1 MDNAGLFD
9 GMSDDDQVT
18 ILLDMLG
25 PKVRVHP
32 DVDLVADDARSAL
45 RIPSVPGMVRLYRQ
59 SPCLYK
65 SPSNPFS
72 MVSA

>member
-1 MDNAGLFD
+1 
-9 GMSDDDQVT
+9 
-18 ILLDMLG
+18 MLG